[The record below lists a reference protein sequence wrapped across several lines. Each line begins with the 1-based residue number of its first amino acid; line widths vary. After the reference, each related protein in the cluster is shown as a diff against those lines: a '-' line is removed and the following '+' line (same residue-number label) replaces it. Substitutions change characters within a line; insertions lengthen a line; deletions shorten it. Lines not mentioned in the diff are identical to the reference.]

1 MSTVILGGGIIGSS
15 IAYYLSEN
23 VSSDEIHIVEASSQL
38 FSAASG
44 YAAGF
49 LAKDW
54 FAPALAPLGA
64 LSFNLHQSLAAKHGG
79 AQKWGYMKG
88 TALSL
93 DVSAKKKG
101 GAHGDD
107 WLSAGTS
114 RAETTASSSSHIHAE
129 VPGWLTKQK
138 EGVLEKISD
147 DDTVA
152 QVDPLRLSK
161 FLLESS
167 LSRGVRLHNPAK
179 ATSIITDQVSGTITG
194 VRIVNLATRAE
205 CTLPCTNIIICAG
218 PWTPQV
224 YHDLFPSSRLSIPIT
239 SLAGYSLVIRS
250 PRYTLEDERVTY
262 AGRSHAVFMSHPV
275 SSGFC
280 PEIFSR
286 QGGEIYIAGL
296 NHTHI
301 PLPAQAEDSCRIM
314 EQKEITRLT
323 KVAVRLMG
331 GLTEDSVE
339 STDNIANTNDLEIL
353 REGLC
358 FRPVSARGVPFVARV
373 DDDLL
378 GELKTGSRNRTET
391 GRGKGGVF
399 IASGHGP
406 WGISLSLGT
415 GKVIAQMVKG
425 VEPDVDIIM
434 ANYLASIFGTEQD
447 KVNCSF
453 YYKIGA
459 CRHGDRCSRKHV
471 KPSYSQTILMPNM
484 YQNPAYDPKNKMNPS
499 QLQNHFDA
507 FYEDV
512 WCEMCKYGEL
522 EELVVCDNNN
532 DHLIGN
538 VYARFKYEEDAQA
551 ACDALN
557 SRWYAARPIYCE
569 LSPVTDFREACCRLN
584 SGEGCVRGGFCNF
597 IHRKDPSPEL
607 DRELRLS
614 TKKWLRERGRDARS
628 VSRSPSPEPTRRRF

>member
-23 VSSDEIHIVEASSQL
+23 GSSDEIHIVEASSQL

-54 FAPALAPLGA
+54 FTPALASLGE
-64 LSFNLHQSLAAKHGG
+64 LSFNMHQSLAAKHGG

-93 DVSAKKKG
+93 DFSKKNNKR
-101 GAHGDD
+101 GASGDD

-114 RAETTASSSSHIHAE
+114 RAEAAASSSSPIHVE
-129 VPGWLTKQK
+129 VPAWLTKQK
-138 EGVLEKISD
+138 KGVLEKISD

-152 QVDPLRLSK
+152 QVNPLRLAR

-167 LSRGVRLHNPAK
+167 LSRGVELHNPAK
-179 ATSIITDQVSGTITG
+179 ATSVITDQVSGVITG
-194 VRIVNLATRAE
+194 VKIINLDTQTE
-205 CTLPCTNIIICAG
+205 CTLPCANIIICAG

-224 YHDLFPSSRLSIPIT
+224 YHELFPLSRLPIPIT
-239 SLAGYSLVIRS
+239 PLAGYSLVVRS
-250 PRYTLEDERVTY
+250 PRHTLQDERVTY
-262 AGRSHAVFMSHPV
+262 ASRSHAVFTAHPD
-275 SSGFC
+275 SCGFC

-296 NHTHI
+296 NDMHI
-301 PLPAQAEDSCRIM
+301 PLPAQAEDSCKLMDQNEM
-314 EQKEITRLT
+314 ERL
-323 KVAVRLMG
+323 KKAAVHLMG
-331 GLTEDSVE
+331 ALAESNVE
-339 STDNIANTNDLEIL
+339 STDGIANKNDLEVL

-358 FRPVSARGVPFVARV
+358 FRPVSAHGVPFVTRV
-373 DDDLL
+373 DDHLL
-378 GELKTGSRNRTET
+378 
-391 GRGKGGVF
+391 
-399 IASGHGP
+399 
-406 WGISLSLGT
+406 
-415 GKVIAQMVKG
+415 
-425 VEPDVDIIM
+425 
-434 ANYLASIFGTEQD
+434 EQD

-614 TKKWLRERGRDARS
+614 TKKWLKERGRDPRS
-628 VSRSPSPEPTRRRF
+628 ASRSPSPEPTRRRF